1 MANTD
6 MAFLLAPGAG
16 APSSHPRMEN
26 FRNMLEAIGPVASF
40 DYSYALEGRKSPDR
54 LPILIETHRAALAA
68 LREKQK
74 HGGQIVLAGKS
85 MGGRVGCHV
94 ALLDHVDAVI
104 CFGYPLCGAG
114 DPQKLRDEVLQVL
127 RTPILFIQGTKDRLC
142 PLDLLEGVRGR
153 MAAPNALYTVA
164 GGDHSLL
171 LSKTELKSQGLTQD
185 EIDAGMTAK
194 IAQFLA
200 TALG

>member
-1 MANTD
+1 MK
-6 MAFLLAPGAG
+6 
-16 APSSHPRMEN
+16 S
-26 FRNMLEAIGPVASF
+26 FRNMLEAIGPVTSF

-54 LPILIETHRAALAA
+54 LPKLIDTHRAALAA
-68 LREKQK
+68 LREKHK
-74 HGGQIVLAGKS
+74 HGGQVVLAGKS

-94 ALLDHVDAVI
+94 ALLDQWTPVI

-114 DPQKLRDEVLQVL
+114 DNGQKLRDEVLQVL
-127 RTPILFIQGTKDRLC
+127 RTPILFIQGTRTGC
-142 PLDLLEGVRGR
+142 VRSTCSKACAGAWPR
-153 MAAPNALYTVA
+153 PTRFTCVA

-171 LSKTELKSQGLTQD
+171 VSKTELKSQGLTQD

-194 IAQFLA
+194 IAEFLA